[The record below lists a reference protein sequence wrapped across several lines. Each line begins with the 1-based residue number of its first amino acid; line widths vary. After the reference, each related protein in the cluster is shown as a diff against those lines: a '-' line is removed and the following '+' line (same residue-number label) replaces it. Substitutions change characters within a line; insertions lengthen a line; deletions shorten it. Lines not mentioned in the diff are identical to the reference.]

1 MRLLGG
7 ESGVSGCD
15 IEGRDE
21 DDVEDVEDR
30 LFDFV
35 DDNMEARAAL
45 LMGTWIPRL
54 GSDNDLRR
62 VLYGIVRTRRTKCLD
77 RKRND
82 GDYGSWGSCVM
93 LLMRRHVL
101 GTYGDVRLDR

>member
-1 MRLLGG
+1 VSTTATESSSWDRLMRLLGG

-62 VLYGIVRTRRTKCLD
+62 VLYGIVRTRRTKCLTERGTTGTMGVGD
-77 RKRND
+77 R
-82 GDYGSWGSCVM
+82 
-93 LLMRRHVL
+93 VL
-101 GTYGDVRLDR
+101 CC